1 MYCLGIE
8 STAHTFG
15 IGIVS
20 HTRKKNAKGSPA
32 AEKYETKILAN
43 VWDMYKPPGGWGIK
57 PQEAAR
63 HHREFAPV
71 ILQKTLS
78 QAKLSLKDIDLVAF
92 SQGPG
97 LPPCLKE
104 GLKFAKS
111 ISRKAAK
118 PVSIGRRQETPSFQK
133 VAANHANRISSPLI
147 GVNHCIAHVEIGRLC
162 AAVKDPVT
170 LYVSGANTQ
179 VLAFAEG
186 RYRCFGETM
195 DIGIGNAL
203 DKFGR
208 AVGLEF
214 PAGPAIEGLALR
226 GAYVEMPYVVKGM
239 DLSFSGIITDA
250 ITKFKG
256 KERLEN
262 LCYSLQ
268 ETLFAMLTEVTE
280 RAMAH
285 TGKTELL
292 LTGGVAANSR
302 LQQMLGIMCLERG
315 ASFYPVPREY
325 AGDCGANIAWTGILA
340 YKHRLRKNKRGNV
353 SGILP
358 RQRTDDVDVR
368 WVRHNA

>member
-1 MYCLGIE
+1 MSMICLGIE

-20 HTRKKNAKGSPA
+20 DKG
-32 AEKYETKILAN
+32 KILSN
-43 VWDMYKPPGGWGIK
+43 VWDMYRPPEGWGIK
-57 PQEAAR
+57 PAEAAQ
-63 HHREFAPV
+63 HHRKVCREV
-71 ILQKTLS
+71 LEKSLS
-78 QAKLSLKDIDLVAF
+78 SAGVSLKDINLVAF

-104 GLKFAKS
+104 GLAFAKDVS
-111 ISRKAAK
+111 KGK
-118 PVSIGRRQETPSFQK
+118 PLV
-133 VAANHANRISSPLI
+133 
-147 GVNHCIAHVEIGRLC
+147 GVNHCIAHVEIGKLC
-162 AAVKDPVT
+162 TGVKDPVT

-208 AVGLEF
+208 AVRLEF
-214 PAGPAIEGLALR
+214 PAGPKIETLAQKGHYL
-226 GAYVEMPYVVKGM
+226 ELPYVVKGM
-239 DLSFSGIITDA
+239 DLSFSGIITEA
-250 ITKFKG
+250 LTRRKKG
-256 KERLEN
+256 ESLEN

-285 TGKTELL
+285 TGKSELL

-302 LQQMLGIMCLERG
+302 LQEMLGIMCRERG
-315 ASFYPVPREY
+315 AQFHTVPKEF
-325 AGDCGANIAWTGILA
+325 AGDCGANIAWLGILHH
-340 YKHRLRKNKRGNV
+340 KSRMKTKPGV
-353 SGILP
+353 LP
-358 RQRTDDVDVR
+358 RQRTDEVDVR
-368 WVRHNA
+368 WI

>member
-1 MYCLGIE
+1 MICLGIE

-20 HTRKKNAKGSPA
+20 HSRKEGGKV
-32 AEKYETKILAN
+32 LAN
-43 VWDMYKPPGGWGIK
+43 VWDMYRPTEGWGIK
-57 PQEAAR
+57 PQEAAT
-63 HHREFAPV
+63 HHRKSSQD
-71 ILQKTLS
+71 ILTKALS
-78 QAKLSLKDIDLVAF
+78 QAGLSLKDMDIVAF

-104 GLKFAKS
+104 GQAFARSLSGKD
-111 ISRKAAK
+111 K
-118 PVSIGRRQETPSFQK
+118 PPV
-133 VAANHANRISSPLI
+133 
-147 GVNHCIAHVEIGRLC
+147 GVNHCIAHVEMGKLC
-162 AAVKDPVT
+162 AGVNDPVT

-208 AVGLEF
+208 SVGLEF
-214 PAGPAIEGLALR
+214 PAGPAIESLASR
-226 GAYVEMPYVVKGM
+226 GAYVELPYVVKGM

-250 ITKFKG
+250 ITKFRK
-256 KERLEN
+256 KERLED
-262 LCYSLQ
+262 LCFSLQ

-285 TGKTELL
+285 TGKHDLL

-302 LQQMLGIMCLERG
+302 LQKMLGIMCRERG
-315 ASFYPVPREY
+315 AAFNAVPKEF
-325 AGDCGANIAWTGILA
+325 AGDCGANIAWLGIL
-340 YKHRLRKNKRGNV
+340 HKN
-353 SGILP
+353 SGMRTAPGVLP

-368 WVRHNA
+368 WITKH